1 MEDKKH
7 VMDLNLNMSKK
18 SMYTKRIVVVGGG
31 VAGANFVTKLVDNG
45 YPGELITIID
55 KGKDPYNRLPSE
67 VMTGWLG
74 CGGWSDGKL
83 TYHTSIGGHLSKYCG
98 EDKAM
103 ELMDQVISNFRRFH
117 PKPEQIFCSNP
128 VEEPD
133 FIKPYFGLRLFPVW
147 HIGSNFLHDIAK
159 AWYQFLVEKGVRFQ
173 WQTEVTKIDFDKQEI
188 KTQYKQKTSEVT
200 GSITFSWQNY
210 DTLIFAVGKSGI
222 DFGKKLAEE
231 NELPTESKPVQI
243 GVRFEAPQ
251 KYFQKLID
259 ISYDFKLYRKFED
272 KGVSLRTF
280 CLPETEL
287 IHIERNGNK
296 MFTNINNVTLE
307 DKILTYNFE
316 DHNTSF
322 TKPKNLYSRE
332 YIGNLVTI
340 NSKLVTTEDHV
351 YFIWEKEKIKGEYDR
366 KDGYK
371 DNAVKLNKIL
381 EIPAKDLKIGDRLV
395 IPKTFPK
402 LNNERYTKYS
412 NDYLYLFGLWFAD
425 GSGSYKSKWDIKNFT
440 LTNENYILQDIINIL
455 GENDERYTSIKEYD
469 KYSVLNF
476 YSPLLKEFLTNEDC
490 FKKGKNRGL
499 PKSIFNWSEEEIY
512 TFLSGL
518 IDGDGRVKKEHNICL
533 DYFTVS
539 DILYRDLTYLFNYLG
554 ISCKSRTRK
563 QSTNFKED
571 SQINIIN
578 IAQRDSMFL
587 LSNKLKL
594 KNINKN
600 QLLNE
605 NLNIE
610 YKERDT
616 KNYEKVYSIECEY
629 YHGMVYDFE
638 VENTHN
644 FIAGNTPIVIH
655 NCTNNNAAYVAVEK
669 TYGDIS
675 YNGHAKKGE
684 EFRNDM
690 TNFGILMEIKDIEK
704 PFDWSRELV
713 SKVQENAENAGD
725 HATGTGRCG
734 LYFSPGHRRPGLTSE
749 GEMVKS
755 FEIND
760 YGLQQVKDAFHG
772 YFEYIEE
779 FIIDMGKVFP
789 EMGTDWGIYIPEVKY
804 LSAEPLVNY
813 ENLALNDYPNVHFVG
828 DALSARGIT
837 VAGSQGVYV
846 AESILND

>member
-1 MEDKKH
+1 MEG
-7 VMDLNLNMSKK
+7 ML
-18 SMYTKRIVVVGGG
+18 
-31 VAGANFVTKLVDNG
+31 
-45 YPGELITIID
+45 GE
-55 KGKDPYNRLPSE
+55 
-67 VMTGWLG
+67 
-74 CGGWSDGKL
+74 GGWSDGKL
-83 TYHTSIGGHLSKYCG
+83 TYHTAIGGQLSKYCG
-98 EDKAM
+98 EEKAM
-103 ELMDQVISNFRRFH
+103 NLMDQVISNFRRFH
-117 PKPEQIFCSNP
+117 PKPKEIFCSNP
-128 VEEPD
+128 IEEPE

-147 HIGSNFLHDIAK
+147 HIGSNYLQIIAQN
-159 AWYQFLVEKGVRFQ
+159 WYQYLVDNGVKFY
-173 WQTEVTKIDFDKQEI
+173 WETEVKGIDFETNQVGCTVPFDKELGQ
-188 KTQYKQKTSEVT
+188 
-200 GSITFSWQNY
+200 SISY

-222 DFGKKLAEE
+222 DFGKKLTEQY
-231 NELPTESKPVQI
+231 ELETEPKSVQI
-243 GVRFEAPQ
+243 GIRFEAPQ

-259 ISYDFKLYRKFED
+259 ISYDFKLYQKPND
-272 KGVSLRTF
+272 KVSLRSF

-307 DKILTYNFE
+307 DKILTYSFE

-322 TKPKNLYSRE
+322 TKPKNIFSRE

-340 NSKLVTTEDHV
+340 NSKLTTTEDHV
-351 YFIWEKEKIKGEYDR
+351 YFIWEKEKIKDEYDI

-412 NDYLYLFGLWFAD
+412 NDYLYIFGLWFAD

-455 GENDERYTSIKEYD
+455 EENDERYTSIKEYD
-469 KYSVLNF
+469 NYSVLNF

-499 PKSIFNWSEEEIY
+499 PKFIFNWSEEEIY
-512 TFLSGL
+512 IFLSGL
-518 IDGDGRVKKEHNICL
+518 IDGAGRVKKEHNICL

-554 ISCKSRTRK
+554 ISCESRTRK
-563 QSTNFKED
+563 QSTNFEED

-578 IAQRDSMFL
+578 ITQRDSMFL

-644 FIAGNTPIVIH
+644 FIAGITPIVIH
-655 NCTNNNAAYVAVEK
+655 NCTNNNAAYVAVEE

-690 TNFGILMEIKDIEK
+690 TNFGILMEIKGIED
-704 PFDWSRELV
+704 PFTWCRELV
-713 SKVQENAENAGD
+713 NKCQLQK
-725 HATGTGRCG
+725 TG
-734 LYFSPGHRRPGLTSE
+734 LYYSPNNTRTPGLTSE
-749 GEMVKS
+749 GNIVSAYELA
-755 FEIND
+755 E
-760 YGLQQVKDAFHG
+760 GTTLQEVREAFKGG
-772 YFEYIEE
+772 YFYYIER
-779 FIIDMGKVFP
+779 FIDNMNSVFNF
-789 EMGTDWGIYIPEVKY
+789 GDDYGIYIPEVKY
-804 LSAEPLVNY
+804 LSPEPLVNY
-813 ENLALNDYPNVHFVG
+813 TNLSLPNYHNIHFVG

-837 VAGSQGVYV
+837 VSGAHGIYV
-846 AESILND
+846 AESLLS